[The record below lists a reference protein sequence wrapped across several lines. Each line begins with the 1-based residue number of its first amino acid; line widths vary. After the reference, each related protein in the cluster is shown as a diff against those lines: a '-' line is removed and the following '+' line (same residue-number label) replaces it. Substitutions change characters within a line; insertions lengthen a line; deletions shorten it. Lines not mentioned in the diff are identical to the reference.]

1 MANETLARR
10 YAVAIFTLAKEA
22 DVIGKI
28 RSDLH
33 VVKSVLD
40 SDERARK
47 YFRSPV
53 VDRKEKAG
61 VVERAFGKLHEIAL
75 HSVLL
80 LVRKR
85 REAIFDEIVAQYDVL
100 EERSR
105 GASPLR
111 IESARELDPGE
122 LRDLVDKLA
131 RRYNTTFDVTQSV
144 DPQLIGGVRIT
155 MGDKQIDGSVAGR
168 LDDLARML
176 SSN

>member
-10 YAVAIFTLAKEA
+10 YAGAIFSLAKEA
-22 DVIGKI
+22 AAIAQV

-33 VVKSVLD
+33 LAKTVLD
-40 SDERARK
+40 SDERIRAF
-47 YFRSPV
+47 FRSPV
-53 VDRKEKAG
+53 VDRKEKAA
-61 VVERAFGKLHEIAL
+61 VVERSFGGLHEISL
-75 HSVLL
+75 HTLLL

-85 REAIFDEIVAQYDVL
+85 REAIFDEIVVQYDLL
-100 EERSR
+100 EELSR

-122 LRDLVDKLA
+122 LRELVAKLA
-131 RRYNTTFDVTQSV
+131 RRYNTTFDVTQTV

-155 MGDKQIDGSVAGR
+155 MGDKQIDGTVAGR
-168 LDDLARML
+168 LADLARML

>member
-10 YAVAIFTLAKEA
+10 YATAIFSLAKEA
-22 DVIGKI
+22 DVIGRV

-33 VVKSVLD
+33 AVKGILD
-40 SDERARK
+40 GDEAIRK
-47 YFRSPV
+47 FFRSPV
-53 VDRKEKAG
+53 IDRKDKAG
-61 VVERAFGKLHEIAL
+61 VLGPAFGGLHEIAL
-75 HSVLL
+75 HSLLL

-122 LRDLVDKLA
+122 LRELVDKLA
-131 RRYNTTFDVTQSV
+131 RRFNTTFDVTASV
-144 DPQLIGGVRIT
+144 DPHLIGGVRIT
-155 MGDKQIDGSVAGR
+155 MGDKQIDGSIAGR
-168 LDDLARML
+168 LDELARML

>member
-10 YAVAIFTLAKEA
+10 YATAIFSLAKDA
-22 DVIGKI
+22 DAIGTI
-28 RSDLH
+28 RGDLH

-40 SDERARK
+40 GDEGARK
-47 YFRSPV
+47 FFRSPV
-53 VDRKEKAG
+53 IDRKEKAG
-61 VVERAFGKLHEIAL
+61 VVAQAFGGLHEIAL
-75 HSVLL
+75 HSLLL

-85 REAIFDEIVAQYDVL
+85 REAIFDEIVAQYDLL

-122 LRDLVDKLA
+122 LRELVDKLA
-131 RRYNTTFDVTQSV
+131 KRYNTTFDVTQTV

-155 MGDKQIDGSVAGR
+155 LGDKQIDGSVAGR

>member
-10 YAVAIFTLAKEA
+10 YATAIFSLAKDA
-22 DVIGKI
+22 GAIPQI
-28 RSDLH
+28 RTDLH
-33 VVKSVLD
+33 LVKTVLD
-40 SDERARK
+40 GDEAPRK
-47 YFRSPV
+47 FFRSPV
-53 VDRKEKAG
+53 IDRKEKAG
-61 VVERAFGKLHEIAL
+61 IVEKAFGSLHEIAR

-85 REAIFDEIVAQYDVL
+85 REAIFDEIVAQYDQL

-144 DPQLIGGVRIT
+144 DPHLIGGVRIT
-155 MGDKQIDGSVAGR
+155 LGDKQVDGSVAGR

-176 SSN
+176 SAN

>member
-10 YAVAIFTLAKEA
+10 YATAIFSLAKDA
-22 DVIGKI
+22 DAIGKI

-40 SDERARK
+40 ADEGAHK
-47 YFRSPV
+47 FFRSPV
-53 VDRKEKAG
+53 IDRKEKAG
-61 VVERAFGKLHEIAL
+61 VVEHAFGGLHEIAL

-85 REAIFDEIVAQYDVL
+85 REAIFDEIVAQYDLL

-122 LRDLVDKLA
+122 LRELVDKLA
-131 RRYNTTFDVTQSV
+131 ARYNTTFDVTQNV
-144 DPQLIGGVRIT
+144 DPRLIGGVRIT
-155 MGDKQIDGSVAGR
+155 LGDKQIDGSVAGR

>member
-10 YAVAIFTLAKEA
+10 YAVAIFTLAKES

-61 VVERAFGKLHEIAL
+61 VVERAFGGLHEIAL

-122 LRDLVDKLA
+122 LRNLVDKLA
-131 RRYNTTFDVTQSV
+131 RRYNTIFDVTQSV

>member
-10 YAVAIFTLAKEA
+10 YATAIFSLAKEA
-22 DVIGKI
+22 DAIARIKD
-28 RSDLH
+28 DLH
-33 VVKSVLD
+33 IVKSVLD
-40 SDERARK
+40 GDERARK
-47 YFRSPV
+47 FFRSPV
-53 VDRKEKAG
+53 VDRKEKAR
-61 VVERAFGKLHEIAL
+61 VLESAFGKLHEISL

-85 REAIFDEIVAQYDVL
+85 REAIFDEIVVQYDLL
-100 EERSR
+100 EEQNR

-122 LRDLVDKLA
+122 LRELVDKLA
-131 RRYNTTFDVTQSV
+131 RRFNTTFDVTQTV
-144 DPQLIGGVRIT
+144 DPQLMGGVRIT
-155 MGDKQIDGSVAGR
+155 LGDKQIDGSVAGR

>member
-1 MANETLARR
+1 VANETVARR
-10 YAVAIFTLAKEA
+10 YATAIFALAKEA
-22 DVIGKI
+22 GAVTQVKN
-28 RSDLH
+28 DLH

-40 SDERARK
+40 GDEATRK
-47 YFRSPV
+47 FFRSPV
-53 VDRKEKAG
+53 VDRHEKAA
-61 VVERAFGKLHEIAL
+61 VIERSFGGLHEISL
-75 HSVLL
+75 HSLLL

-85 REAIFDEIVAQYDVL
+85 REAIFDEIVVQYDL
-100 EERSR
+100 LDERDR

-131 RRYNTTFDVTQSV
+131 RRYDTTFDVTQTV

>member
-10 YAVAIFTLAKEA
+10 YATAIFSLAKDA
-22 DVIGKI
+22 AAIAAI
-28 RSDLH
+28 RNDLH
-33 VVKSVLD
+33 LVKSVFD
-40 SDERARK
+40 GDEGIRK
-47 YFRSPV
+47 FFRSPV
-53 VDRKEKAG
+53 VDRKEKAAI
-61 VVERAFGKLHEIAL
+61 VERAFGGLHEIAL
-75 HSVLL
+75 HSLLL

-85 REAIFDEIVAQYDVL
+85 REMIFDEIVVQYDLL

-122 LRDLVDKLA
+122 LRELVDKLA
-131 RRYNTTFDVTQSV
+131 RRFNTTFDVTQTV
-144 DPQLIGGVRIT
+144 DPRLIGGVRIT

-176 SSN
+176 STN

>member
-10 YAVAIFTLAKEA
+10 YATAIFALATEA
-22 DVIGKI
+22 DAVAHI
-28 RSDLH
+28 RTDLH
-33 VVKSVLD
+33 VVKTVLD
-40 SDERARK
+40 GDAGARK
-47 YFRSPV
+47 FFRSPV
-53 VDRKEKAG
+53 VDRTEKAA
-61 VVERAFGKLHEIAL
+61 VMERAFGGLHSIAL

-85 REAIFDEIVAQYDVL
+85 REAIFDEIVVQYDIL

-122 LRDLVDKLA
+122 LRSLVDQLA
-131 RRYNTTFDVTQSV
+131 RRYNTTFDVTQTV

-155 MGDKQIDGSVAGR
+155 MGDKHIDGSVAGR

-176 SSN
+176 STN

>member
-10 YAVAIFTLAKEA
+10 YATAIFSLAKDSDA
-22 DVIGKI
+22 IAQV
-28 RSDLH
+28 RTDLH

-40 SDERARK
+40 RDADTRK
-47 YFRSPV
+47 FFRSPV
-53 VDRKEKAG
+53 VDRQEKAG
-61 VVERAFGKLHEIAL
+61 VVEHAFGGLHEISL
-75 HSVLL
+75 HSLLL

-85 REAIFDEIVAQYDVL
+85 REAIFDEIVAQYNLL
-100 EERSR
+100 EERDR

-131 RRYNTTFDVTQSV
+131 RRYNTTFDVTQTV
-144 DPQLIGGVRIT
+144 DPRLIGGVRIT

-176 SSN
+176 SLN

>member
-10 YAVAIFTLAKEA
+10 YATAILGLAKDA
-22 DVIGKI
+22 AAIAAVGN
-28 RSDLH
+28 DLH

-40 SDERARK
+40 GDEGIRK
-47 YFRSPV
+47 FFRSPV
-53 VDRKEKAG
+53 VDRKEKAAII
-61 VVERAFGKLHEIAL
+61 ERAFGGLNKISL

-85 REAIFDEIVAQYDVL
+85 RERIFDEIVAQYDL
-100 EERSR
+100 LDERER

-122 LRDLVDKLA
+122 LRKLVDQLA
-131 RRYNTTFDVTQSV
+131 RRYNTTFDVTQTV

-155 MGDKQIDGSVAGR
+155 LGDKQIDGSVAGR
-168 LDDLARML
+168 LDALARML
-176 SSN
+176 STN

>member
-10 YAVAIFTLAKEA
+10 YATAIFGLATDA
-22 DVIGKI
+22 DAIAQVKN
-28 RSDLH
+28 DLH
-33 VVKSVLD
+33 SVQGILN
-40 SDERARK
+40 SDEAIRK
-47 YFRSPV
+47 FFRSPV
-53 VDRKEKAG
+53 VDRKYKAG
-61 VVERAFGKLHEIAL
+61 VVESAFGNLHEISL
-75 HSVLL
+75 HSLLL

-85 REAIFDEIVAQYDVL
+85 REAIFDEIVTQYDLL

-122 LRDLVDKLA
+122 LRELVAKLA
-131 RRYNTTFDVTQSV
+131 QRYNTTFDVTQTV

-176 SSN
+176 STN

>member
-1 MANETLARR
+1 MADETLARR
-10 YAVAIFTLAKEA
+10 YATAIFSLASDA
-22 DVIGKI
+22 GAVGRVRD
-28 RSDLH
+28 DLH
-33 VVKSVLD
+33 TVKRVLD
-40 SDERARK
+40 SDAEIRRF
-47 YFRSPV
+47 FRSPV
-53 VDRKEKAG
+53 VDRTEKAAIM
-61 VVERAFGKLHEIAL
+61 ERAFGALHEISL

-85 REAIFDEIVAQYDVL
+85 REAIFDEIVRQYDTL

-122 LRDLVDKLA
+122 LQDLVDRLG
-131 RRYNTTFDVTQSV
+131 RRYNTTFDVTQTV

-155 MGDKQIDGSVAGR
+155 LGDKQIDGSVAGR

>member
-10 YAVAIFTLAKEA
+10 YATAIFGLAKDA
-22 DVIGKI
+22 AAIAAVGN
-28 RSDLH
+28 DLH

-40 SDERARK
+40 GDEGIRK
-47 YFRSPV
+47 FFRSPV
-53 VDRKEKAG
+53 VDRKEKAAII
-61 VVERAFGKLHEIAL
+61 ERAFGGLNKISL

-85 REAIFDEIVAQYDVL
+85 RERIFDEIVAQYDL
-100 EERSR
+100 LDERER

-122 LRDLVDKLA
+122 LRKLVDQLA
-131 RRYNTTFDVTQSV
+131 RRYNTTFDVTQTV

-155 MGDKQIDGSVAGR
+155 LGDKQIDGSVAGR
-168 LDDLARML
+168 LDALARML
-176 SSN
+176 STN

>member
-10 YAVAIFTLAKEA
+10 YATAIFSLAKDSDAIAE
-22 DVIGKI
+22 V
-28 RSDLH
+28 RTDLH

-40 SDERARK
+40 GDEGVRK
-47 YFRSPV
+47 FFRSPV
-53 VDRKEKAG
+53 VDRKEKTS
-61 VVERAFGKLHEIAL
+61 VIERAFGGLHEISL

-85 REAIFDEIVAQYDVL
+85 REAIFDEIVVQYDVL

-111 IESARELDPGE
+111 IESARELEPGE
-122 LRDLVDKLA
+122 LGDLVDKLA
-131 RRYNTTFDVTQSV
+131 RRYNTTFDVTQTV

-176 SSN
+176 SLN

>member
-10 YAVAIFTLAKEA
+10 YATAIFSLAKDA
-22 DVIGKI
+22 DAIPQI
-28 RSDLH
+28 RTDLH

-40 SDERARK
+40 GDEAARK
-47 YFRSPV
+47 FFRSPV
-53 VDRKEKAG
+53 IDRKEKAG
-61 VVERAFGKLHEIAL
+61 IVERAFGLLHEIAL

-85 REAIFDEIVAQYDVL
+85 REAIFDEIVAQYDLL

-122 LRDLVDKLA
+122 LRELVDKLA
-131 RRYNTTFDVTQSV
+131 RRYSTTFDVTQSV
-144 DPQLIGGVRIT
+144 DPHLIGGVRIT
-155 MGDKQIDGSVAGR
+155 LGDKQIDGSVAGR